1 MRTPIIIAVAAL
13 VLSLAGPVLIPAA
26 DANTL
31 TDADVQGFYAFDNKA
46 ATTLQNISE
55 AVLASPGLGPGECLQ
70 DLANQLTLVV
80 SEFKFVEAMAEL
92 EHGSPAGDTQAKPV
106 LLLRAN
112 KFLSLLALDRKA
124 ISTTMDLRSCAAYRV
139 VAVKGQEI
147 LRLCDEAGMLVG
159 GISKKVGQ

>member
-13 VLSLAGPVLIPAA
+13 VLPVLIPAA
-26 DANTL
+26 GANTL

-46 ATTLQNISE
+46 ATTLQNISD
-55 AVLASPGLGPGECLQ
+55 AVQASPGLGPGECLQ

-92 EHGSPAGDTQAKPV
+92 EHGSPAGDNQARPV
-106 LLLRAN
+106 LLLRAD

-124 ISTTMDLRSCAAYRV
+124 ISTTMDLRSCAAFRV
-139 VAVKGQEI
+139 VAVRGQEI
-147 LRLCDEAGMLVG
+147 LRLCDEASVLVG
-159 GISKKVGQ
+159 AVVRKINAR